1 METLPLPCHPACP
14 SLPRNRSEAKR
25 RDLRYYRTHRGK
37 EAKPTCPDISPA
49 RKGWEIGGYG
59 PGTWLTLQLVPQAF
73 PACERCQYARS
84 SRRANVGISRIWRS
98 LAQNLRPKS
107 VNHVP
112 GLYPLGNPTR
122 FSTRKARIFGVVPK
136 PISDTL
142 RT

>member
-59 PGTWLTLQLVPQAF
+59 PGTWLTLQLSPSLSCVRTVSICSQQP
-73 PACERCQYARS
+73 PCECW
-84 SRRANVGISRIWRS
+84 N
-98 LAQNLRPKS
+98 LAHL
-107 VNHVP
+107 
-112 GLYPLGNPTR
+112 
-122 FSTRKARIFGVVPK
+122 AIFGAK
-136 PISDTL
+136 LET
-142 RT
+142 

>member
-59 PGTWLTLQLVPQAF
+59 PGTWLTLQLSPKPF
-73 PACERCQYARS
+73 L
-84 SRRANVGISRIWRS
+84 RANGVNMLAAAAVRMLESRAFGDLWR
-98 LAQNLRPKS
+98 K
-107 VNHVP
+107 
-112 GLYPLGNPTR
+112 T
-122 FSTRKARIFGVVPK
+122 
-136 PISDTL
+136 
-142 RT
+142 